1 MNGATLLASLA
12 LNDYAVSIH
21 APVKGATRCGASGGA
36 SCGVSIHAPV
46 KGATGCGGGD
56 ESGGSGFN
64 PRAREGRDLGDGLY
78 LRSLA
83 SFNPRA
89 REGRDQQWI
98 AIGQAMGVSIHAPVK
113 GAT

>member
-1 MNGATLLASLA
+1 MRREWRRELRRFNPRAREGR
-12 LNDYAVSIH
+12 DRVGVH
-21 APVKGATRCGASGGA
+21 GGA
-36 SCGVSIHAPV
+36 GGGVSIHAPV